1 VKLIA
6 PPTHALD
13 LQTTQLDTD
22 NHDRERRTVNRERQ
36 TPQDMHDKRKDLQ
49 PPVPPKRS
57 GGGKIGMTIL
67 AASLGFVLVQLDVSI
82 VNIALAKIGAD
93 LGTPVAGLQW
103 VVDAYALAFA
113 ALLLSA
119 GALGDQIGARKGFN
133 IGFAAFVVASLGCG
147 LAPGPIALIV
157 ARTAQGIGAALLVP
171 CSLALLNQAAA
182 GDARLRATAVSL
194 WTASGSVAM
203 AVGPILGG
211 LLVDTLGWRSIFL
224 INIPIGIVGIFLT
237 QLFVQESASRHHT
250 FDPAGQLL
258 AILALLGLVGA
269 VIGSEGTGFSPT
281 VCCALIIS
289 VISGVGFV
297 LVESRASRPMLPL
310 DFFRQSRFTAATLV
324 GLAVNFTVYGVIFVL
339 GLYLQRIRGYSPF
352 ITGLAFLPFPIA
364 LLFSNLSAGSLSKR
378 FNLRYLMVTGL
389 LIGATGYWLL
399 RSLDAGTPY
408 LWMLLGFIVIP
419 LGVGLAVPSMTTAL
433 LTTVP
438 ASRSGVAS
446 GVLNS
451 VRQAGGALG
460 VAVYGALLNERG
472 IGGVQFSFFVS
483 ALLLTVAAIV
493 AATWVNRSPD
503 PKI

>member
-1 VKLIA
+1 MKLIA
-6 PPTHALD
+6 PPIHAHD
-13 LQTTQLDTD
+13 LQTTQLDTA
-22 NHDRERRTVNRERQ
+22 NYNRERRTVNRERQ
-36 TPQDMHDKRKDLQ
+36 TLQDMHDTRKDLQ
-49 PPVPPKRS
+49 P
-57 GGGKIGMTIL
+57 KIGMTIL

-119 GALGDQIGARKGFN
+119 GALGDQIGARKGFI

-157 ARTAQGIGAALLVP
+157 ARTTQGIGAALLVP

-182 GDARLRATAVSL
+182 GDARLRARAVSL
-194 WTASGSVAM
+194 WTAAGSVAM
-203 AVGPILGG
+203 AVGPVLGG

-237 QLFVQESASRHHT
+237 QLFVQESATRHHT
-250 FDPAGQLL
+250 FDPAGQFL
-258 AILALLGLVGA
+258 AIVALLGLVGA
-269 VIGSEGTGFSPT
+269 VISSEGTGFSPT
-281 VCCALIIS
+281 VCSALIIAI
-289 VISGVGFV
+289 ISGAGFV

-310 DFFRQSRFTAATLV
+310 DFFRQPTFTAATLV
-324 GLAVNFTVYGVIFVL
+324 GLAVNFTLYGVIFVL
-339 GLYLQRIRGYSPF
+339 GLYLQRIRGYSPV

-378 FNLRYLMVTGL
+378 FNLRSLMVTGL
-389 LIGATGYWLL
+389 LIGAAGYWLL
-399 RSLDAGTPY
+399 RSLDTGTPY

-451 VRQAGGALG
+451 VRQSGGALG
-460 VAVYGALLNERG
+460 VAVYGALLNEKG
-472 IGGVQFSFFVS
+472 IAGVQLSFSIS

-493 AATWVNRSPD
+493 AAVGISRR
-503 PKI
+503 

>member
-1 VKLIA
+1 MKANPELLEIQEPEEVA
-6 PPTHALD
+6 
-13 LQTTQLDTD
+13 
-22 NHDRERRTVNRERQ
+22 
-36 TPQDMHDKRKDLQ
+36 MHNQHKDLR
-49 PPVPPKRS
+49 P
-57 GGGKIGMTIL
+57 KIGLTIL

-119 GALGDQIGARKGFN
+119 GALGDQIGARKGFT

-194 WTASGSVAM
+194 WTAAGSVAM
-203 AVGPILGG
+203 AVGPVLGG
-211 LLVDTLGWRSIFL
+211 LLVDTWGWRSIFL
-224 INIPIGIVGIFLT
+224 INIPIGIVGILLT
-237 QLFVQESASRHHT
+237 QSFVEESATRHHT

-258 AILALLGLVGA
+258 AILALVGLVGA
-269 VIGSEGTGFSPT
+269 VICSEGSGFTST
-281 VCCALIIS
+281 VCAALIIAI
-289 VISGVGFV
+289 ISAVAFV
-297 LVESRASRPMLPL
+297 FVESRVSRPMLPL
-310 DFFRQSRFTAATLV
+310 DFFRQPTFTAATLV
-324 GLAVNFTVYGVIFVL
+324 GLGVNFTLYGVIFVL
-339 GLYLQRIRGYSPF
+339 GLYLQRIRGYSP
-352 ITGLAFLPFPIA
+352 IISGLAFLPLPIA

-378 FNLRYLMVTGL
+378 FNLRSLMVIGL
-389 LIGATGYWLL
+389 LIGAIGYW
-399 RSLDAGTPY
+399 SLHSIDAGTSY

-419 LGVGLAVPSMTTAL
+419 LGVGLAVPAMTTAL
-433 LTTVP
+433 LTAVP

-451 VRQAGGALG
+451 VRQSGGALG
-460 VAVYGALLNERG
+460 VAVYGALLNEKG
-472 IGGVQFSFFVS
+472 VAGVQLSFLFSAV
-483 ALLLTVAAIV
+483 LLTVAAIV
-493 AATWVNRSPD
+493 AAAGVSR
-503 PKI
+503 K

>member
-1 VKLIA
+1 MKANPELLEI
-6 PPTHALD
+6 
-13 LQTTQLDTD
+13 Q
-22 NHDRERRTVNRERQ
+22 E
-36 TPQDMHDKRKDLQ
+36 PQEVAMHNQHKDLR
-49 PPVPPKRS
+49 P
-57 GGGKIGMTIL
+57 KIGMTIL

-119 GALGDQIGARKGFN
+119 GALGDQIGARKGFT

-194 WTASGSVAM
+194 WTAAGSVAM
-203 AVGPILGG
+203 AVGPVLGG
-211 LLVDTLGWRSIFL
+211 LLVDTWGWRSIFL

-250 FDPAGQLL
+250 FDPVGQIL
-258 AILALLGLVGA
+258 AILTLLGLVGA
-269 VIGSEGTGFSPT
+269 VISSESNGFTPI
-281 VCCALIIS
+281 VWCLLLVAAIS
-289 VISGVGFV
+289 AAGFI
-297 LVESRASRPMLPL
+297 LVESGVPAPMLPL
-310 DFFRQSRFTAATLV
+310 DFFRQPTFTAATLV
-324 GLAVNFTVYGVIFVL
+324 GLGVNFTLYGVIFVL
-339 GLYLQRIRGYSPF
+339 GLYLQRIRGYSP
-352 ITGLAFLPFPIA
+352 IISGLAFLPFPIA

-378 FNLRYLMVTGL
+378 FNLRSLMVVGL
-389 LIGATGYWLL
+389 LIGAAGYG
-399 RSLDAGTPY
+399 SLHSIDAGTPY

-419 LGVGLAVPSMTTAL
+419 LGVGLAVPAMTTAL
-433 LTTVP
+433 LTAVP

-460 VAVYGALLNERG
+460 VAVYGALLNEKG
-472 IGGVQFSFFVS
+472 VAGVQLSFLLS
-483 ALLLTVAAIV
+483 AVLLTIAAIV
-493 AATWVNRSPD
+493 AAAGVNR
-503 PKI
+503 K

>member
-1 VKLIA
+1 MKANPELLEIQEPEEVA
-6 PPTHALD
+6 MRNQP
-13 LQTTQLDTD
+13 
-22 NHDRERRTVNRERQ
+22 
-36 TPQDMHDKRKDLQ
+36 KDLR
-49 PPVPPKRS
+49 P
-57 GGGKIGMTIL
+57 KIGITIL

-119 GALGDQIGARKGFN
+119 GALGDQIGARKGFT
-133 IGFAAFVVASLGCG
+133 IGFAAFIVASLGCG
-147 LAPGPIALIV
+147 LASGPIALIV

-182 GDARLRATAVSL
+182 GDARLRAKAVSL
-194 WTASGSVAM
+194 WTAAGSVAM
-203 AVGPILGG
+203 AVGPVLGG

-237 QLFVQESASRHHT
+237 QSFVKESGTRHHT

-269 VIGSEGTGFSPT
+269 VICSEGTGFTST
-281 VCCALIIS
+281 VCAALMIAIIS
-289 VISGVGFV
+289 AVAFV
-297 LVESRASRPMLPL
+297 FVESRVSRPMLPL
-310 DFFRQSRFTAATLV
+310 DFFRQPTFTAATLV
-324 GLAVNFTVYGVIFVL
+324 GLAVNFTIYGVIFVL
-339 GLYLQRIRGYSPF
+339 GLYLQRIRGYSP
-352 ITGLAFLPFPIA
+352 ILSGLAFLPFPIA

-378 FNLRYLMVTGL
+378 FNLRSLMVIGL
-389 LIGATGYWLL
+389 LIGAAGYWLL

-419 LGVGLAVPSMTTAL
+419 LGVGLAVPCMTTAL
-433 LTTVP
+433 LTAVP

-460 VAVYGALLNERG
+460 VAVYGALLNEKAVT
-472 IGGVQFSFFVS
+472 GVQLSFLLS
-483 ALLLTVAAIV
+483 AILLTIAAIV
-493 AATWVNRSPD
+493 AAAGINR
-503 PKI
+503 K